1 MREHDIMRK
10 RLLMSAGV
18 MAIEAVVYDI
28 ESLRKSEWSP
38 EFERLMRNR
47 LVMGSFRYQK
57 FEDKRKSFDYDTA
70 GEAIIIAKNHK
81 TTIESGAW
89 PGCVAVEMNTQ
100 KHGVIA
106 FA

>member
-1 MREHDIMRK
+1 MIH
-10 RLLMSAGV
+10 
-18 MAIEAVVYDI
+18 VV
-28 ESLRKSEWSP
+28 
-38 EFERLMRNR
+38 NA
-47 LVMGSFRYQK
+47 
-57 FEDKRKSFDYDTA
+57 DTA